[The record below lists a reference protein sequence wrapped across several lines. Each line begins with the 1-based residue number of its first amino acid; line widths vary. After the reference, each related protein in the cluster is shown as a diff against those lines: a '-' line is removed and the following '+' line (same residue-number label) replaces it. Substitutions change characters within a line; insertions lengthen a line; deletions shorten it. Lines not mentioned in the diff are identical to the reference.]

1 VNWDEMLAD
10 LADRHQEARE
20 EPHVAGSPTAR
31 ERIAA
36 LLDAGSFH
44 EVGVL
49 ASAVVWGDDGFVS
62 GSRTS
67 STVCGFGRI
76 DGRPVIVA
84 SEGRRQAAQRAA
96 GRAEKPKS
104 GWDGYAER
112 LALQYRLPLVLLLDG
127 YGGSNSSG
135 GNRGYPYA
143 VTGMRTDV
151 LWSLLD
157 QSPVIVGVLGEVAG
171 LAAARVVASH
181 FSVMAEDHGRVF
193 SGPPSTVAGLSP
205 EQAAALGGPRMQAA
219 VAGNVRNVAAD
230 EAAVFDQIRRFLS
243 FMPSNVFEAPPHKD
257 TGDPPDRRCDELLQI
272 VTDNRRR
279 AYNTHELVRAVVDN
293 STFFEISPRYGR
305 SILAGLARIAG
316 EPVGIL
322 ASDSRYGAG
331 AIEVASAEKQT
342 YLVELCDT
350 FHLPIVYFADVPGLM
365 IGVAAERSGLMR
377 RGVRAMQAMHRAT
390 TPVFTVQV
398 RRSFGLGGGM
408 TGSPNRLSVKIAWP
422 SGEWGDMP
430 IEGGVAAGY
439 RKELAEAEDPDA
451 LRREIEARLREEASI
466 WRTAEAF
473 GVEEIID
480 PRDTR
485 RVLCEWL
492 AVAVSQRSAGKK
504 AGPQVRP

>member
-1 VNWDEMLAD
+1 MNWDEMLAD
-10 LADRHQEARE
+10 LAGRNREAK
-20 EPHVAGSPTAR
+20 EPSGRGSTAR
-31 ERIAA
+31 QRIEA

-49 ASAVVWGDDGFVS
+49 ASTVVWGEDGFVS
-62 GSRTS
+62 GSRPS
-67 STVCGFGRI
+67 SSVCGFGRI
-76 DGRPVIVA
+76 DGRPVVVA
-84 SEGRRQAAQRAA
+84 AEGPRQDARQPTP
-96 GRAEKPKS
+96 RAEKPKS

-112 LALQYRLPLVLLLDG
+112 LALEYRLPLVLLLDG

-135 GNRGYPYA
+135 GNRGYRYA
-143 VTGMRTDV
+143 VSGMRTDV
-151 LWSLLD
+151 LWNLLD
-157 QSPVIVGVLGEVAG
+157 QSPVVVGVLGEVAG
-171 LAAARVVASH
+171 LSAARVVASH
-181 FSVMAEDHGRVF
+181 FSVLAEDGGRVF
-193 SGPPSTVAGLSP
+193 SAPPSAVAALSLD
-205 EQAAALGGPRMQAA
+205 EAAALGGHRMQAGI
-219 VAGNVRNVAAD
+219 AGNVRNVAAD
-230 EAAVFDQIRRFLS
+230 EAGVFQQIRQFLS
-243 FMPSNVFEAPPHKD
+243 LMPANVFEAPPHAQTD
-257 TGDPPDRRCDELLQI
+257 DPTDRCCDEILDI

-279 AYNTHELVRAVVDN
+279 AYDTHGLVNAVVDR
-293 STFFEISPRYGR
+293 STFFEISPGYGR
-305 SILAGLARIAG
+305 SLLAGLARISG

-322 ASDSRYGAG
+322 ANDSRHGAG

-350 FHLPIVYFADVPGLM
+350 FHLPLVYFADVPGLM
-365 IGVAAERSGLMR
+365 IGVEAERSGLMR

-439 RKELAEAEDPDA
+439 RKELAAAADPDA

-480 PRDTR
+480 PRQTR
-485 RVLCEWL
+485 RILCEWL
-492 AVAVSQRSAGKK
+492 AVAVAQRRIEKK
-504 AGPQVRP
+504 SGPQVRP